1 MSAGGALVTRVRTL
15 RPGRLSPMVLFLLAH
30 SLALTSPLPR
40 KALPRIALPRTAL
53 PMHLRGGAIE
63 MSLANYANEASGLFG
78 NMGGAAAFLAGGL
91 VPLST
96 FAAPSPADGDSPN
109 RLLLLRAHAI
119 TAASSLLSLLVS
131 VMYATISNN
140 KLREAVV
147 APTASLRALL
157 MEGEYAL
164 PWLGC
169 NAHFVLGLLGFATT
183 VGLNIWLKFGGAV
196 GKVVVCAV
204 CSALLLMLSIVNDA
218 AGQGAGSVIA
228 LLVRYVQLL
237 VVAVI
242 QGRRMLVLGS
252 LGFAVAA
259 AVLAI
264 RACVLV
270 KS

>member
-1 MSAGGALVTRVRTL
+1 MAAYRLCDVRSQQATPPGDGSDNMGTFVGPMALC
-15 RPGRLSPMVLFLLAH
+15 LLAH
-30 SLALTSPLPR
+30 GHALTSPLPR
-40 KALPRIALPRTAL
+40 TAADA
-53 PMHLRGGAIE
+53 PRGGASE
-63 MSLANYANEASGLFG
+63 MSLANYASDASQLFG

-96 FAAPSPADGDSPN
+96 FAAPRPAEGDSPN

-157 MEGEYAL
+157 FEGEYAL
-164 PWLGC
+164 PWIGC

-183 VGLNIWLKFGGAV
+183 VGLNIWLTFGGAI
-196 GKVVVCAV
+196 GKVLVCAV

-218 AGQGAGSVIA
+218 AGQGAGSVLA
-228 LLVRYVQLL
+228 LLARYAQLL
-237 VVAVI
+237 VTVI
-242 QGRRMLVLGS
+242 QPCLWR
-252 LGFAVAA
+252 
-259 AVLAI
+259 
-264 RACVLV
+264 
-270 KS
+270 

>member
-1 MSAGGALVTRVRTL
+1 
-15 RPGRLSPMVLFLLAH
+15 MVLFLLAH
-30 SLALTSPLPR
+30 GLALTSPLPR
-40 KALPRIALPRTAL
+40 KPLPRKPLPRKPLPRTAL
-53 PMHLRGGAIE
+53 PTHLRGGATE

-96 FAAPSPADGDSPN
+96 FAAPSPAEGDSPN

-140 KLREAVV
+140 KLRELAV
-147 APTASLRALL
+147 APTASLKALL
-157 MEGEYAL
+157 VEGEYAL
-164 PWLGC
+164 PWIGC
-169 NAHFVLGLLGFATT
+169 NAHFILGLLGFVTT
-183 VGLNIWLKFGGAV
+183 VGLNVWLNFGGAV

-218 AGQGAGSVIA
+218 AGQGAGSVVA
-228 LLVRYVQLL
+228 LLARYVQLL
-237 VVAVI
+237 VAAVI
-242 QGRRMLVLGS
+242 HERRVLVLGS

-259 AVLAI
+259 AILAV
-264 RACVLV
+264 RGCTLYSTLV

>member
-1 MSAGGALVTRVRTL
+1 MGTFVGPMALC
-15 RPGRLSPMVLFLLAH
+15 LLAH
-30 SLALTSPLPR
+30 GHALTSPLPR
-40 KALPRIALPRTAL
+40 TAL
-53 PMHLRGGAIE
+53 PTHLRGGASE
-63 MSLANYANEASGLFG
+63 MSLANYANDASHLFG

-96 FAAPSPADGDSPN
+96 FAGPKPAEGDSPN
-109 RLLLLRAHAI
+109 RLLLLRAHTI

-157 MEGEYAL
+157 FEGEYAL
-164 PWLGC
+164 PWIGC

-183 VGLNIWLKFGGAV
+183 VGLNIWLTFGGAI

-218 AGQGAGSVIA
+218 AGQGAGSVLA
-228 LLVRYVQLL
+228 LLARYAQLL
-237 VVAVI
+237 AAAVI
-242 QGRRMLVLGS
+242 QGRRLLVLGS

-259 AVLAI
+259 AVLAV
-264 RACVLV
+264 RGCVLV
-270 KS
+270 ER

>member
-1 MSAGGALVTRVRTL
+1 M
-15 RPGRLSPMVLFLLAH
+15 LFLFAH
-30 SLALTSPLPR
+30 GLGLTTPLPLKPLPR
-40 KALPRIALPRTAL
+40 AAV
-53 PMHLRGGAIE
+53 PMHLRGGAIQV
-63 MSLANYANEASGLFG
+63 SLANYAAEASGLFG

-96 FAAPSPADGDSPN
+96 FAAPSPVEGDSPN

-147 APTASLRALL
+147 APTSSLKALL
-157 MEGEYAL
+157 VEGDYAL
-164 PWLGC
+164 PWIGC
-169 NAHFVLGLLGFATT
+169 NAHFVVGLLGFTAT
-183 VGLNIWLKFGGAV
+183 VGMNVWLKFGGAA

-218 AGQGAGSVIA
+218 AGQGVGSVVA
-228 LLVRYVQLL
+228 LLARYVQLL
-237 VVAVI
+237 VVAVLK
-242 QGRRMLVLGS
+242 GRQLLILGS
-252 LGFAVAA
+252 LSFAAAA
-259 AVLAI
+259 AVLTV
-264 RACVLV
+264 RECVLA